1 MKIIDNKTK
10 TKKTTTKNKDRNLTQ
25 VKSAEDG
32 VAKCTSENY
41 TIILPLFQ
49 KRSSFL
55 TTD

>member
-10 TKKTTTKNKDRNLTQ
+10 AKKTTTKNKDRNLTQ

-41 TIILPLFQ
+41 TIILTLFQ

>member
-32 VAKCTSENY
+32 VAKFTSENY